1 MIATVVAAAGLFSGL
16 AVLVGTG
23 SWRTA
28 LRVLLDLLTAA
39 GLLRLGVDQSWTDL
53 AGAAAIVGL
62 RRVLWSVLA
71 AGPRTPLFRRSGGGN
86 DHSWTALR
94 EPEESGRIT
103 A

>member
-1 MIATVVAAAGLFSGL
+1 MIAALVAAAGLVSGL
-16 AVLVGTG
+16 AVLIGTG

-39 GLLRLGVDQSWTDL
+39 GLLRLGVDQGWTEL
-53 AGAAAIVGL
+53 AGAAAIIGL

-71 AGPRTPLFRRSGGGN
+71 AGPRAPLFRRSGGGN
-86 DHSWTALR
+86 DHGWTVLR
-94 EPEESGRIT
+94 EPGESGRIT